1 MTSTAALRQTND
13 IKTDTESGSGFA
25 TNSASFSS
33 SLLSSN
39 AFRLNTFFT
48 KIPHYLPGIALSLLI
63 ASIAIAMGKIT
74 LLQANGIGA
83 LTLAIVL
90 GMLVGNTIYP
100 RIAVASGAGVTFTK
114 QNLLRLGIILYGLR
128 LTFQDIA
135 RVGISGVVIDAAV
148 LSSTFCL
155 AWFLGTKVFK
165 LDQKTA
171 MLIGAGSSICGAAA
185 VMAAEPVIKG
195 KAEQVT
201 VAVSTVVVFGTVA
214 IFLYPALYHLN
225 TQLHWLNVSPTAYG
239 IFTGS
244 TVHEVAQVVAA
255 AHSIS
260 EDAANT
266 AVIAKMVRVM
276 MLAPF
281 LIILSAYLSRSKA
294 ASHDN
299 HLADQMISNKPGKI
313 VVPWFAL
320 IFVVVAGINSLAFLP
335 HAVVSVAI
343 DVDTVI
349 LAMAMA
355 ALGLT
360 THVSAIR
367 KAGVKPLLLAAVL
380 FVWLIVGGIGIN
392 ALVST
397 YLA

>member
-1 MTSTAALRQTND
+1 
-13 IKTDTESGSGFA
+13 
-25 TNSASFSS
+25 
-33 SLLSSN
+33 
-39 AFRLNTFFT
+39 
-48 KIPHYLPGIALSLLI
+48 
-63 ASIAIAMGKIT
+63 MGKIT

-100 RIAVASGAGVTFTK
+100 RIAVTSGAGVTFSK

-148 LSSTFCL
+148 LTSTFCL

-185 VMAAEPVIKG
+185 VMAAEPVIKA
-195 KAEQVT
+195 KAEQVM

-225 TQLHWLNVSPTAYG
+225 AQLHWLKVSPTAYG

-255 AHSIS
+255 AHAIS

-294 ASHDN
+294 ASHDKD
-299 HLADQMISNKPGKI
+299 LADQMISNKPGKI

-343 DVDTVI
+343 DIDTVI

-367 KAGVKPLLLAAVL
+367 KAGIKPLLLAAVL
-380 FVWLIVGGIGIN
+380 FLWLTTGGLGIN
-392 ALVST
+392 CVVSMF
-397 YLA
+397 L